1 MPGASYREVP
11 VDEIRPNA
19 KQPRQVFD
27 EDAQEEL
34 KTSIKE
40 FGLLQPVVVRETGP
54 GSYELVMG
62 ERRWRAGRDLGL
74 PTIPAIVRDTADDAM
89 LRDAL
94 LENLHRVQL
103 NPLEEAAAYRQLLE
117 EFGTTHEELANRI
130 GRSRSQVTNTI
141 RLLNLPVPVQRR
153 VAAGVLSA
161 GHARALLTLDDAE
174 AQDALATRIVAE
186 GLSVRAV
193 EELVALAGHE
203 KPSASRPAPARRVS
217 APALTDLADRLSD
230 NFDTR
235 VKVELGRR
243 KGKIVVEFAS
253 VDDLERIVGL
263 MVPGMSPRTG
273 STGGVSR
280 DLVALPK
287 AHLHVH
293 LESTLRPATLAS
305 LGGAPPPAVFAG
317 FGAFADYNAAVR
329 ACLRTAADF
338 ERVAYEFCVD
348 SAADGVRY
356 AEVTVTAAAHG
367 ARLGSGSAVL
377 DGVLAGL
384 RAGSAAAGI
393 ETRVVI
399 DHSRRRPL
407 PWAEESVRLAAD
419 RPDAVVGF
427 GVAGDEAAP
436 LSPYRAV
443 VERAAVG
450 GRASGAPRRGDRGCG
465 ERAGGAR
472 RRPGRADRAR
482 DPIAGGS

>member
-1 MPGASYREVP
+1 MSRRGGLGKGLGALIPTAPVALPAERPGVTIAREAAVAEPAPAEVPGASYREVP
-11 VDEIRPNA
+11 VDDIRPNA
-19 KQPRQVFD
+19 KQPRQAFD

-62 ERRWRAGRDLGL
+62 ERRWRASRDLGL
-74 PTIPAIVRDTADDAM
+74 LTIPAIVRETADDAM

-94 LENLHRVQL
+94 LENLHRVDL
-103 NPLEEAAAYRQLLE
+103 NPLEEAAAYRQLLD

-161 GHARALLTLDDAE
+161 GHARALLTLDDAG

-193 EELVALAGHE
+193 EELVALAGQE
-203 KPSASRPAPARRVS
+203 KPSASRPAPSRRVS

-263 MVPGMSPRTG
+263 MVPGMSRRTG
-273 STGGVSR
+273 PT
-280 DLVALPK
+280 
-287 AHLHVH
+287 
-293 LESTLRPATLAS
+293 
-305 LGGAPPPAVFAG
+305 
-317 FGAFADYNAAVR
+317 
-329 ACLRTAADF
+329 
-338 ERVAYEFCVD
+338 
-348 SAADGVRY
+348 
-356 AEVTVTAAAHG
+356 
-367 ARLGSGSAVL
+367 
-377 DGVLAGL
+377 
-384 RAGSAAAGI
+384 
-393 ETRVVI
+393 
-399 DHSRRRPL
+399 
-407 PWAEESVRLAAD
+407 EE
-419 RPDAVVGF
+419 
-427 GVAGDEAAP
+427 
-436 LSPYRAV
+436 
-443 VERAAVG
+443 
-450 GRASGAPRRGDRGCG
+450 
-465 ERAGGAR
+465 
-472 RRPGRADRAR
+472 
-482 DPIAGGS
+482 